1 MNPLVLC
8 IAICASVTAAQA
20 ARADDTAQKI
30 QAHSKSDLPRFS
42 YHLDGKASALL
53 EADDATFAVFA
64 KSVRADLDKVLATY
78 DIEDKSTMRSLLT
91 EKQELQEL
99 AGDLSGALETVDAV
113 KALEEKPSAKLTSG
127 LDARARLQAAADT
140 GGEAGAAYEKTFAD
154 RYRETIEPLP
164 WNVVQDDI
172 KASYA
177 RSRLLTRSLLIGS
190 VETNID
196 PAALKS
202 GAVDNGEAADLI
214 EARDL
219 LKFGLPVTQAR
230 GDVLHAYI
238 QKNKVDK
245 PDIWAARE
253 VTLTAAQ
260 HLKPVHVG
268 IWDSGVDVALFPTQL
283 FTDQK
288 PTVSGSHGLAFNDD
302 GTASQAWLH
311 SLTPEQQQAYPQ
323 FREVL
328 TGLTDLQNGIDSP
341 EADATLKLF
350 STFSPDQMHD
360 LLEKAKVLGHY
371 LHGTHV
377 AGIAVRGN
385 STARLVVAR
394 FNDNLADLPF
404 APTEE
409 WVRRVGADFQQM
421 ADYFRSRHV
430 RVVNM
435 SWGDEPEEF
444 ETWLSKTGG
453 GGDPAARKQQAARL
467 FALWRQAIETAMTSA
482 PGTLFVAAAGN
493 SNNNVGFIEDVPSSL
508 KLKNLLVVA
517 AVNQAGDETS
527 FTSHGE
533 NVGVAADG
541 YHVVS
546 FVPGGARV
554 PLSGTSMAAPNVT
567 NLAAKL
573 FALDPS
579 LTPEQVIALIKD
591 GSTRSDDGRQM
602 LIDEKRSV
610 ELLKQHGATARL
622 SSRR

>member
-1 MNPLVLC
+1 
-8 IAICASVTAAQA
+8 
-20 ARADDTAQKI
+20 
-30 QAHSKSDLPRFS
+30 
-42 YHLDGKASALL
+42 
-53 EADDATFAVFA
+53 
-64 KSVRADLDKVLATY
+64 
-78 DIEDKSTMRSLLT
+78 
-91 EKQELQEL
+91 
-99 AGDLSGALETVDAV
+99 
-113 KALEEKPSAKLTSG
+113 
-127 LDARARLQAAADT
+127 
-140 GGEAGAAYEKTFAD
+140 
-154 RYRETIEPLP
+154 
-164 WNVVQDDI
+164 
-172 KASYA
+172 
-177 RSRLLTRSLLIGS
+177 
-190 VETNID
+190 
-196 PAALKS
+196 
-202 GAVDNGEAADLI
+202 
-214 EARDL
+214 
-219 LKFGLPVTQAR
+219 
-230 GDVLHAYI
+230 
-238 QKNKVDK
+238 
-245 PDIWAARE
+245 
-253 VTLTAAQ
+253 
-260 HLKPVHVG
+260 
-268 IWDSGVDVALFPTQL
+268 LFPKQL

-288 PTVSGSHGLAFNDD
+288 STVTGRHGLAFNDD
-302 GTASQAWLH
+302 GTASQSWLYP
-311 SLTPEQQQAYPQ
+311 LTPEQQQAYPQ

-328 TGLTDLQNGIDSP
+328 TGLTDLQNSVDSP

-360 LLEKAKVLGHY
+360 VLEKAKVLGHY

-385 STARLVVAR
+385 AMARLVVAR

-409 WVRRVGADFQQM
+409 WVRRLGADFQQM

-467 FALWRQAIETAMTSA
+467 FELWRQAIETAMKSA
-482 PGTLFVAAAGN
+482 PETLFVAAAGN

-517 AVNQAGDETS
+517 AVNEAGDETS
-527 FTSHGE
+527 FTSHGD

-546 FVPGGARV
+546 FVPGGARL

-579 LTPEQVIALIKD
+579 LTPEQVIALIRD
-591 GSTRSDDGRQM
+591 GATRSDDGRQM

-610 ELLKQHGATARL
+610 ELLKQHGSIARL
-622 SSRR
+622 GPGL

>member
-1 MNPLVLC
+1 MKSTMLC
-8 IAICASVTAAQA
+8 IAIWASIAAVQTAHAVDA
-20 ARADDTAQKI
+20 PAKI

-42 YHLDGKASALL
+42 YHLDGPASALL
-53 EADDATFAVFA
+53 DADDASFAAFA

-78 DIEDKSTMRSLLT
+78 DIEDKSTMRSLLV
-91 EKQELQEL
+91 EKQELQEI
-99 AGDLSGALETVDAV
+99 AGDLRGALETTDAV
-113 KALEEKPSAKLTSG
+113 RALEEKPSAKLTSG
-127 LDARARLQAAADT
+127 LTARARLQAAIDF
-140 GGEAGAAYEKTFAD
+140 GGESGAAYEQGFANH
-154 RYRETIEPLP
+154 YREAIDPLP
-164 WNVVQDDI
+164 WSVVQDDVKI
-172 KASYA
+172 SYA
-177 RSRLLTRSLLIGS
+177 NSRILTRSLLIGR
-190 VETNID
+190 VKTDID
-196 PAALKS
+196 PATLKS

-214 EARDL
+214 EARDQ
-219 LKFGLPVTQAR
+219 LKFALPLTQAR
-230 GDVLHAYI
+230 ADVLHAYI

-253 VTLTAAQ
+253 LTLTAAQ
-260 HLKPVHVG
+260 HLKPVRVG
-268 IWDSGVDVALFPTQL
+268 IWDSGVDVALFPEQL

-288 PTVSGSHGLAFNDD
+288 PTASGSHGLAFNDD
-302 GTASQAWLH
+302 GTASKEWLH
-311 SLTPEQQQAYPQ
+311 SLTPGQREAYPQ
-323 FREVL
+323 FRQVI

-341 EADATLKLF
+341 EADALLKLF

-360 LLEKAKVLGHY
+360 MLENAKVLGHY
-371 LHGTHV
+371 MHGTHV

-385 STARLVVAR
+385 SSARLVVAR
-394 FNDNLADLPF
+394 FNDNLSDLPF
-404 APTEE
+404 APTED
-409 WVRRVGADFQQM
+409 WARQLGADFKQM

-453 GGDPAARKQQAARL
+453 GGDPAARKQQAAQL
-467 FALWRQAIETAMTSA
+467 FALWRGAVESAMKSA

-493 SNNNVGFIEDVPSSL
+493 SNNNVGFIEDVPGSL
-508 KLKNLLVVA
+508 KLPNLLVVA

-541 YHVVS
+541 YHVMS
-546 FVPGGARV
+546 FVPGGARL

-573 FALDPS
+573 FALNPS

-591 GSTRSDDGRQM
+591 GATPSDDGRQM
-602 LIDEKRSV
+602 LISEKRSA
-610 ELLKQHGATARL
+610 ELLSQRKTH
-622 SSRR
+622 

>member
-113 KALEEKPSAKLTSG
+113 RALEEKPSAKLTSG

>member
-1 MNPLVLC
+1 MNPMVLC
-8 IAICASVTAAQA
+8 IAICASITAVQAAQA
-20 ARADDTAQKI
+20 DDTPPKI

-42 YHLDGKASALL
+42 YHLDGTASALL

-64 KSVRADLDKVLATY
+64 SGVRADLDKVLATY
-78 DIEDKSTMRSLLT
+78 DIEDKSTMRSLLG
-91 EKQELQEL
+91 EKQQLQEL
-99 AGDLSGALETVDAV
+99 AGDLRGALETVDAV
-113 KALEEKPSAKLTSG
+113 RLLEEKPSAKLTSG
-127 LDARARLQAAADT
+127 LYARARLRAALDT
-140 GGEAGAAYEKTFAD
+140 GGEVGAAYEQAFTS

-164 WNVVQDDI
+164 WDVVQDDI

-177 RSRLLTRSLLIGS
+177 SSRLLTRSLLIGT
-190 VETNID
+190 VKTDID

-214 EARDL
+214 GAREL

-230 GDVLHAYI
+230 ADVLHAYI
-238 QKNKVDK
+238 QKNKVEK
-245 PDIWAARE
+245 PDIWDARE
-253 VTLTAAQ
+253 VTITAAQ
-260 HLKPVHVG
+260 HLKPVRVG
-268 IWDSGVDVALFPTQL
+268 IWDSGVDVALFPKQL

-288 PTVSGSHGLAFNDD
+288 PTVSGRHGLAFNDD
-302 GTASQAWLH
+302 GTASQSWLYP
-311 SLTPEQQQAYPQ
+311 LTPEQQQAYPQ
-323 FREVL
+323 FREVI

-350 STFSPDQMHD
+350 STFNPEQMHD
-360 LLEKAKVLGHY
+360 MLEKGKVLGHY

-385 STARLVVAR
+385 SMARLVVAR
-394 FNDNLADLPF
+394 FNDDLADLPF

-409 WVRRVGADFQQM
+409 WARRLGADFQRM

-453 GGDPAARKQQAARL
+453 GGDPAARKQHAARL
-467 FALWRQAIETAMTSA
+467 FELWRQAIESA
-482 PGTLFVAAAGN
+482 IKSASGTLFVAAAGN
-493 SNNNVGFIEDVPSSL
+493 SNNNVGFVEDVPSSL
-508 KLKNLLVVA
+508 KLTNLLVVA

-541 YHVVS
+541 YHVMS
-546 FVPGGARV
+546 FVPGGVRLR
-554 PLSGTSMAAPNVT
+554 LSGTSMAAPNVT

-573 FALDPS
+573 FALDYS

-591 GSTRSDDGRQM
+591 GSTPSDDGRQM

-610 ELLKQHGATARL
+610 ELLRQRKTH
-622 SSRR
+622 

>member
-53 EADDATFAVFA
+53 EADDATFAIFA

-113 KALEEKPSAKLTSG
+113 RALEEKPSAKLTSG